1 MDRAYSTFEVRSVDD
16 EARIIEGIANSESR
30 DSHGT
35 IIDPEGAVF
44 KLPIPLWFHDGGKHG
59 PGTAATIIGSVI
71 ATGVRD
77 GLRWFRAH
85 IPKIADDGTEG
96 GRSVK
101 NRVDAAWADIKNK
114 LVRGTSIEF
123 LPIEPQ
129 NIRGATRI
137 TKWRWAGLAVVPV
150 PSNMDATILSVRSIC
165 ESSVAASG
173 ESKQK
178 NPGVSGPNTQPNPRR
193 KMTLKEQ
200 ITQHENSR
208 AAKVAQRDALLE
220 KSGAEGR
227 TLDEA
232 EQETFDTLDTEVRSI
247 DGHLTRLGSAQ
258 KDLEKRAVPV
268 DGTGTTAAA
277 QSRGG
282 VAVTV
287 KSRELEPGIGFARH
301 CMALAVCQGNKYEAA
316 EYAKRTWGDQADE
329 IIVGI
334 RSGGNMQ
341 TRAAVAPGTTA
352 QATFAAPL
360 VIVNYIT
367 DFLALL
373 RPLTLIGRIQGM
385 RHVPFNVSMPAQTA
399 GGTYKWVGQGK
410 LKPVTNAQYAAVTL
424 AFAKASGIIVLTEE
438 LVRMSTP
445 SAEAAVRDELLKGA
459 TAFLDAQFVDST
471 VAAVANVNP
480 ASITNGVAGTAAS
493 AATMA
498 AARTDIAARV
508 AAFAT
513 ATYPLSELVILMSE
527 SQAFSL
533 GLGLNAVGS
542 PLFPGMTV
550 TGGSLFGIPVVAS
563 QAVGAQIVIV
573 HAPSILIADEN
584 GVEIDIS
591 REASVY
597 LDSAPTDPPDAT
609 AVLTSLWQANLV
621 GLRVERY
628 ITWGKARSTAVDR
641 ITSVAYAP

>member
-1 MDRAYSTFEVRSVDD
+1 MDRAVALLEIRAVDAAERTF
-16 EARIIEGIANSESR
+16 EGIANSAAWDTYETS
-30 DSHGT
+30 
-35 IIDPEGAVF
+35 IEPAGATF
-44 KLPIPLWFHDGGKHG
+44 KLPLPLFFHTAGKHDHG
-59 PGTAATIIGSVI
+59 KPIGSVV
-71 ATGVRD
+71 ATEIRN
-77 GLRWFRAH
+77 GLRWFRAQV
-85 IPKIADDGTEG
+85 PTIADDGTPG

-101 NRVDAAWADIKNK
+101 DRVDAAWADIKNR
-114 LVRGTSIEF
+114 LVRGVSIDF
-123 LPIEPQ
+123 IPLVPKNPRAGSVISKWDW
-129 NIRGATRI
+129 RGLT
-137 TKWRWAGLAVVPV
+137 VVPI
-150 PSNMDATILSVRSIC
+150 PSNIDATILAVRSAF
-165 ESSVAASG
+165 AASG
-173 ESKQK
+173 DPSSSS
-178 NPGVSGPNTQPNPRR
+178 PGVSGDPHHPRP
-193 KMTLKEQ
+193 KMTIQEQ

-208 AAKVAQRDALLE
+208 AAKVARQSALME
-220 KSGAEGR
+220 KSGAEGA
-227 TLDEA
+227 TLGETEA
-232 EQETFDTLDTEVRSI
+232 EEYDTLTREVEAI
-247 DGHLTRLGSAQ
+247 DGHLARLNSLKLATAA
-258 KDLEKRAVPV
+258 RAVPV
-268 DGTGTTAAA
+268 NGTSTDAAS
-277 QSRGG
+277 QSRSG
-282 VAVTV
+282 VPVV
-287 KSRELEPGIGFARH
+287 SVRQNLEPGIAFARH
-301 CMALAVCQGNKYEAA
+301 CMALAVSQGNKYEAA

-334 RSGGNMQ
+334 RAGGNIQ
-341 TRAAVAPGTTA
+341 TRAAVAPGTTV

-360 VIVNYIT
+360 VVTNYIT
-367 DFLALL
+367 DFLTLL

-410 LKPVTNAQYAAVTL
+410 LKPVTNAQYASVTL

-459 TAFLDAQFVDST
+459 TAFLDGQFVDST

-480 ASITNGVAGTAAS
+480 ASITNGVTGTAAS

-508 AAFAT
+508 GAFAT

-527 SQAFSL
+527 NTAFNL

-542 PLFPGMTV
+542 PLFPGMSV

-563 QAVGAQIVIV
+563 QAVGAQIVIA

-584 GVEIDIS
+584 GIEIDIS

-641 ITSVAYAP
+641 ITGVAYAP

>member
-1 MDRAYSTFEVRSVDD
+1 MDRAVGLLEIRAVDATERTF
-16 EARIIEGIANSESR
+16 EGIANSASV
-30 DSHGT
+30 DSYQT
-35 IIDPEGAVF
+35 VIEPTGATF
-44 KLPIPLWFHDGGKHG
+44 KLPLPLFFHTAGKHDHG
-59 PGTAATIIGSVI
+59 KPIGSIV
-71 ATGVRD
+71 ASEVRN
-77 GLRWFRAH
+77 GLRWVRAH
-85 IPKIADDGTEG
+85 VPTIADDGTAG
-96 GRSVK
+96 GRAVK
-101 NRVDAAWADIKNK
+101 DRVDSAWADIKNG
-114 LVRGTSIEF
+114 LVRGLSIDF
-123 LPIEPQ
+123 IPIEP
-129 NIRGATRI
+129 RSPRAGSRI
-137 TKWRWAGLAVVPV
+137 TRWSWHGLTVTPI
-150 PSNMDATILSVRSIC
+150 PSNIDATILAVRSAF
-165 ESSVAASG
+165 AASG
-173 ESKQK
+173 EASSSSS
-178 NPGVSGPNTQPNPRR
+178 PGVSGTSHHPRPR
-193 KMTLKEQ
+193 MTILEQ

-220 KSGAEGR
+220 KASTDGR
-227 TLDEA
+227 TLDATES
-232 EQETFDTLDTEVRSI
+232 ESFDTLNTEVRSI
-247 DGHLTRLGSAQ
+247 DDHLVRLNEAK
-258 KDLEKRAVPV
+258 KDMEKRAAPV
-268 DGTGTTAAA
+268 VGTSTVAAS
-277 QSRGG
+277 QSRSG
-282 VAVTV
+282 VSVSV
-287 KSRELEPGIGFARH
+287 RSSELEPGIAFARH
-301 CMALAVCQGNKYEAA
+301 VMALAVSQGNKYEAA

-329 IIVGI
+329 LIVGI
-334 RSGGNMQ
+334 RAGGNIQ
-341 TRAAVAPGTTA
+341 TRAAVAPGTTV

-360 VIVNYIT
+360 VVTNYIN
-367 DFLALL
+367 DFLTLL
-373 RPLTLIGRIQGM
+373 RPLTLIGRIQGL

-459 TAFLDAQFVDST
+459 TAFLDGQFVDST

-498 AARTDIAARV
+498 AARTDIAARIT
-508 AAFAT
+508 AFAVLG
-513 ATYPLSELVILMSE
+513 YPLSELVILMSE
-527 SQAFSL
+527 SQAFAL

-542 PLFPGMTV
+542 PLFPGLSV
-550 TGGSLFGIPVVAS
+550 TGGSILGVPVVAS
-563 QAVGAQIVIV
+563 QAVGAQIVV
-573 HAPSILIADEN
+573 AHAPSILIADEN

>member
-1 MDRAYSTFEVRSVDD
+1 MDRAVGLLEIRAVDD
-16 EARIIEGIANSESR
+16 AQRTFEGIANSASVDTYE
-30 DSHGT
+30 T
-35 IIDPEGAVF
+35 IIEPAGATY
-44 KLPIPLWFHDGGKHG
+44 KLPLPLFFHTAGEHDHGK
-59 PGTAATIIGSVI
+59 PIGSVV
-71 ATGVRD
+71 ATEIRNGM
-77 GLRWFRAH
+77 RWVRAH
-85 IPKIADDGTEG
+85 IPTIADDGTTG

-101 NRVDAAWADIKNK
+101 DRVDAAWADIKNG
-114 LVRGTSIEF
+114 LVRGLSIDF
-123 LPIEPQ
+123 IPLEPK
-129 NIRGATRI
+129 NPRAGSRI
-137 TKWRWAGLAVVPV
+137 TRWDWRGLTVTPI
-150 PSNMDATILSVRSIC
+150 PSNTDATILAVRSAFA
-165 ESSVAASG
+165 SSGDPGNTS
-173 ESKQK
+173 
-178 NPGVSGPNTQPNPRR
+178 PGVSGTSHQPRP
-193 KMTLKEQ
+193 KMTIQEQ

-220 KSGAEGR
+220 KSGTEGR
-227 TLDEA
+227 TLDET
-232 EQETFDTLDTEVRSI
+232 EQETFDTLDAEIRSI
-247 DGHLTRLGSAQ
+247 DGHLVRLGSAQ
-258 KDLEKRAVPV
+258 KDIEKRAVAV
-268 DGTGTTAAA
+268 TATSTATA
-277 QSRGG
+277 SQSRSG

-287 KSRELEPGIGFARH
+287 KSRELAPGIGMARH
-301 CMALAVCQGNKYEAA
+301 CMALAVSKGNKYEAA
-316 EYAKRTWGDQADE
+316 EYAKRTWGDAADE
-329 IIVGI
+329 IVVGI
-334 RSGGNMQ
+334 REGCQGLMA
-341 TRAAVAPGTTA
+341 RAAVAPGTTV

-360 VIVNYIT
+360 VITNYIT
-367 DFLALL
+367 DFLELL
-373 RPLTLIGRIQGM
+373 RPLTLVGRIQGL

-399 GGTYKWVGQGK
+399 GGTYKWVGQNK

-424 AFAKASGIIVLTEE
+424 SFAKISGIIVLTEE

-459 TAFLDAQFVDST
+459 TAFIDTQFVDST

-527 SQAFSL
+527 STAFAL

-542 PLFPGMTV
+542 PLFPGMSV

-563 QAVGAQIVIV
+563 QAVGNQIVIA
-573 HAPSILIADEN
+573 HAPSILIADEK
-584 GVEIDIS
+584 GIEIDIS

-597 LDSAPTDPPDAT
+597 MDSAPTDPPDAT

-641 ITSVAYAP
+641 ITGVAYAP